1 MIVSSSPVAVS
12 VLDPLLPPVKYESLG
27 KNGIIIIIAIIIII
41 LITIIII
48 IIIPGLDRKISR
60 LGKGVTEDME
70 C

>member
-27 KNGIIIIIAIIIII
+27 KNGIIIIAIIIII
-41 LITIIII
+41 LITIII

>member
-12 VLDPLLPPVKYESLG
+12 VLDPLLLPVKYESLG
-27 KNGIIIIIAIIIII
+27 KNGIIIIAIIIII
-41 LITIIII
+41 LITIII

>member
-27 KNGIIIIIAIIIII
+27 KNGIIIIAIIIII
-41 LITIIII
+41 LITIRI

>member
-27 KNGIIIIIAIIIII
+27 KNGIIIIAIIIII
-41 LITIIII
+41 LITIII

-60 LGKGVTEDME
+60 LGKGVTEDIE

>member
-27 KNGIIIIIAIIIII
+27 KNGIIIIAIIIII
-41 LITIIII
+41 LLTIII

>member
-27 KNGIIIIIAIIIII
+27 KNGIIIIAIIIII

>member
-12 VLDPLLPPVKYESLG
+12 VLDPLLPPVKYENLG
-27 KNGIIIIIAIIIII
+27 KNGIIIIAIIIII
-41 LITIIII
+41 LITIII

>member
-27 KNGIIIIIAIIIII
+27 KNGIIIIAIIIII
-41 LITIIII
+41 LITII

>member
-27 KNGIIIIIAIIIII
+27 KNGIIIIAITIII
-41 LITIIII
+41 LITIII

>member
-27 KNGIIIIIAIIIII
+27 KNGIIIAIIIII
-41 LITIIII
+41 LITIII

>member
-1 MIVSSSPVAVS
+1 MIVSSSPVVVS

-27 KNGIIIIIAIIIII
+27 KNGIIIIAIIIII
-41 LITIIII
+41 LITIII

>member
-27 KNGIIIIIAIIIII
+27 KNGIIIIAIIIII

-60 LGKGVTEDME
+60 LGKGVTEDIE

>member
-27 KNGIIIIIAIIIII
+27 KNGIIIIAIIIII
-41 LITIIII
+41 LITILI

>member
-27 KNGIIIIIAIIIII
+27 KNGIIIIAIIII
-41 LITIIII
+41 LITIII